1 MIVPEGG
8 IPMTKILLYI
18 AILLL
23 AYLMGCSNMAL
34 YLSKYKGIDLR
45 AAGSGNLGASNAM
58 VLMGWGP
65 GVIVAVHDIGK
76 ALLAVVLARH
86 FGQGLP
92 FIAAAAGVACVL
104 GHMFPFFLRFRGGKG
119 FASYLGMTLALNW
132 KFALLV
138 MVIVA
143 LVTFISD
150 YIVVGTVT
158 TVVLVPAY
166 MAFTH
171 GLYFSAILC
180 IATAAILIKHREN
193 YVRFYRGT
201 EIGLRKANRGDHR
214 KI

>member
-1 MIVPEGG
+1 
-8 IPMTKILLYI
+8 MTKILLYI

-34 YLSKYKGIDLR
+34 YLSKYKGVDLR
-45 AAGSGNLGASNAM
+45 AAGSKNLGASNAM

-138 MVIVA
+138 MVLVA
-143 LVTFISD
+143 LVTLISD

-158 TVVLVPAY
+158 TVLLVPAF

-180 IATAAILIKHREN
+180 IAIAAILIKHREN
-193 YVRFYRGT
+193 YVRIYRGT
-201 EIGLRKANRGDHR
+201 EIGLRKANRGEHR
-214 KI
+214 KV

>member
-1 MIVPEGG
+1 
-8 IPMTKILLYI
+8 MTKILLYI

-34 YLSKYKGIDLR
+34 YLSRYKGVDLR
-45 AAGSGNLGASNAM
+45 AAGSKNLGASNAM

-138 MVIVA
+138 MVTVA

-193 YVRFYRGT
+193 YVRIYRGT
-201 EIGLRKANRGDHR
+201 EIGLRKANRGEHR
-214 KI
+214 KV

>member
-1 MIVPEGG
+1 
-8 IPMTKILLYI
+8 MTKILLYI

-34 YLSKYKGIDLR
+34 YLSRYKGVDMR
-45 AAGSGNLGASNAM
+45 AAGSKNLGASNAM

-92 FIAAAAGVACVL
+92 FIGAAAGVACVL

-193 YVRFYRGT
+193 YVRIYRGT
-201 EIGLRKANRGDHR
+201 EIGLRKANRGEHR
-214 KI
+214 KV

>member
-1 MIVPEGG
+1 
-8 IPMTKILLYI
+8 MTKILLYI

-34 YLSKYKGIDLR
+34 YLSKYKGVDLR

-58 VLMGWGP
+58 ILMGWGP
-65 GVIVAVHDIGK
+65 GIIVAVHDIGK

-92 FIAAAAGVACVL
+92 FIGAAAGVACVL

-143 LVTFISD
+143 LVTLISD

-158 TVVLVPAY
+158 SVILVPAY

-193 YVRFYRGT
+193 YVRIYRGT
-201 EIGLRKANRGDHR
+201 EIGLRKANRGEHR
-214 KI
+214 KR

>member
-1 MIVPEGG
+1 
-8 IPMTKILLYI
+8 MTKILLYI

-34 YLSKYKGIDLR
+34 YLSRYKGVDLR
-45 AAGSGNLGASNAM
+45 AAGSKNLGASNAM

-132 KFALLV
+132 KL
-138 MVIVA
+138 A
-143 LVTFISD
+143 LVVLAGIVVVTLLTD
-150 YIVVGTVT
+150 YIVAGTT
-158 TVVLVPAY
+158 ATIAIVPIW
-166 MAFTH
+166 MGIVH
-171 GLYFSAILC
+171 HSLLL
-180 IATAAILIKHREN
+180 AAILLVGTAVIAHVHRMN
-193 YVRFYRGT
+193 
-201 EIGLRKANRGDHR
+201 
-214 KI
+214 

>member
-1 MIVPEGG
+1 
-8 IPMTKILLYI
+8 MTKILLYI
-18 AILLL
+18 AILIL

-34 YLSKYKGIDLR
+34 YLSKYKGVDLR
-45 AAGSGNLGASNAM
+45 AAGSKNLGASNAM

-92 FIAAAAGVACVL
+92 LIGAAAGVSCVL

-158 TVVLVPAY
+158 AVVLVPAF

-193 YVRFYRGT
+193 YVRICRGT
-201 EIGLRKANRGDHR
+201 EIGLRKANRGEHR
-214 KI
+214 QV

>member
-1 MIVPEGG
+1 
-8 IPMTKILLYI
+8 MTKILLYI
-18 AILLL
+18 AILIL

-34 YLSKYKGIDLR
+34 YLSKYKGVDLR

-58 VLMGWGP
+58 ILMGWGP

-92 FIAAAAGVACVL
+92 FIGAAAGVACVL
-104 GHMFPFFLRFRGGKG
+104 GHMFPFLLRFRGGKG

-143 LVTFISD
+143 LVTLISD

-158 TVVLVPAY
+158 SVILVPAY

-193 YVRFYRGT
+193 YVRIYRGT
-201 EIGLRKANRGDHR
+201 EIGLRKANRGEHR
-214 KI
+214 KR

>member
-1 MIVPEGG
+1 
-8 IPMTKILLYI
+8 MTKILLYI
-18 AILLL
+18 AVLIL

-34 YLSKYKGIDLR
+34 YLSKYKGVDLR
-45 AAGSGNLGASNAM
+45 NSGSGNLGASNAM

-65 GVIVAVHDIGK
+65 GVIVALHDIGK

-92 FIAAAAGVACVL
+92 FIGAAAGVACVL
-104 GHMFPFFLRFRGGKG
+104 GHMFPCFLRFRGGKG

-193 YVRFYRGT
+193 YVRIYRGT

-214 KI
+214 KV

>member
-1 MIVPEGG
+1 
-8 IPMTKILLYI
+8 MTKILLYI

-34 YLSKYKGIDLR
+34 YLSKYKGVDLR
-45 AAGSGNLGASNAM
+45 VAGSKNLGASNAM

-158 TVVLVPAY
+158 TVLLVPAF

-193 YVRFYRGT
+193 YVRIYRGT
-201 EIGLRKANRGDHR
+201 EIGLRKANRGEHR
-214 KI
+214 KV

>member
-1 MIVPEGG
+1 
-8 IPMTKILLYI
+8 MTKILLYI
-18 AILLL
+18 AVLIL

-34 YLSKYKGIDLR
+34 YLSKYKGVDLR
-45 AAGSGNLGASNAM
+45 SSGSGNLGASNAM

-65 GVIVAVHDIGK
+65 GVIVALHDIGK

-92 FIAAAAGVACVL
+92 FIGAAAGVACVL
-104 GHMFPFFLRFRGGKG
+104 GHMFPCFLRFRGGKG

-193 YVRFYRGT
+193 YVRIYRGT

-214 KI
+214 KV

>member
-1 MIVPEGG
+1 
-8 IPMTKILLYI
+8 MTKILLYI

-34 YLSKYKGIDLR
+34 YLSKYKGVDLR

-92 FIAAAAGVACVL
+92 FIGAAAGVACVL
-104 GHMFPFFLRFRGGKG
+104 GHMFSFFLRFRGGKG

-143 LVTFISD
+143 LVTLISD

-158 TVVLVPAY
+158 PVILVPAY

-180 IATAAILIKHREN
+180 IATAAILIKHQEN
-193 YVRFYRGT
+193 YVRIYRGT
-201 EIGLRKANRGDHR
+201 EIGLRKANRGEHR
-214 KI
+214 KR

>member
-1 MIVPEGG
+1 
-8 IPMTKILLYI
+8 MTNILLYI

-34 YLSKYKGIDLR
+34 YLSRYKGVDLR

-58 VLMGWGP
+58 VLMGWWP

-143 LVTFISD
+143 VVTFISD

-193 YVRFYRGT
+193 YVRIYRGT
-201 EIGLRKANRGDHR
+201 EIGLRKANRGEHR

>member
-1 MIVPEGG
+1 
-8 IPMTKILLYI
+8 MTKILLYI

-34 YLSKYKGIDLR
+34 YLSKYKGVDLR

-92 FIAAAAGVACVL
+92 FIGAAAGVACVL

-138 MVIVA
+138 MVLVA
-143 LVTFISD
+143 LVTLISD

-193 YVRFYRGT
+193 YVRICRGT
-201 EIGLRKANRGDHR
+201 EIGLRKANRGEHR
-214 KI
+214 QV

>member
-1 MIVPEGG
+1 
-8 IPMTKILLYI
+8 MTKILLYI

-34 YLSKYKGIDLR
+34 YLSKYKGVDLR

-143 LVTFISD
+143 LVTLISD

-158 TVVLVPAY
+158 SVILVPAY

-193 YVRFYRGT
+193 YVRIYRGT
-201 EIGLRKANRGDHR
+201 EIGLRKANRGEHR
-214 KI
+214 QV

>member
-1 MIVPEGG
+1 MIYDS
-8 IPMTKILLYI
+8 TK
-18 AILLL
+18 
-23 AYLMGCSNMAL
+23 LM
-34 YLSKYKGIDLR
+34 IDLDAIDHNIQAVKDR
-45 AAGSGNLGASNAM
+45 ACAPVMAIIKADAYGHGA
-58 VLMGWGP
+58 VE
-65 GVIVAVHDIGK
+65 
-76 ALLAVVLARH
+76 LARH

-92 FIAAAAGVACVL
+92 FIGAAAGVACVL

-193 YVRFYRGT
+193 YVRIYRGT
-201 EIGLRKANRGDHR
+201 EIGLRKANRGEHR
-214 KI
+214 KV

>member
-1 MIVPEGG
+1 
-8 IPMTKILLYI
+8 MTKILLYI

-34 YLSKYKGIDLR
+34 YLSRYKGVDLG
-45 AAGSGNLGASNAM
+45 AAGSKNLGASNAM

-150 YIVVGTVT
+150 YIVMGTVS
-158 TVVLVPAY
+158 TVVLVPAF

-193 YVRFYRGT
+193 YVRIYRGT
-201 EIGLRKANRGDHR
+201 EIGLRKANRGEHR
-214 KI
+214 KV

>member
-1 MIVPEGG
+1 
-8 IPMTKILLYI
+8 MTKILLYI
-18 AILLL
+18 AILIL

-34 YLSKYKGIDLR
+34 YLSKYKGVDLR
-45 AAGSGNLGASNAM
+45 SSGSGNLGASNAM

-65 GVIVAVHDIGK
+65 GVIVALHDIGK

-92 FIAAAAGVACVL
+92 FIGAAAGVACVL
-104 GHMFPFFLRFRGGKG
+104 GHMFPCFLRFRGGKG

-166 MAFTH
+166 MAFTR

-193 YVRFYRGT
+193 YVRIYQGT

-214 KI
+214 KV

>member
-1 MIVPEGG
+1 
-8 IPMTKILLYI
+8 MTKILLYI
-18 AILLL
+18 AILIL

-34 YLSKYKGIDLR
+34 YLSKYKGVDLR

-58 VLMGWGP
+58 ILMGWGP

-92 FIAAAAGVACVL
+92 FIGAAAGVACVL

-143 LVTFISD
+143 LVTLISD

-158 TVVLVPAY
+158 SVILVPAY

-193 YVRFYRGT
+193 YVRIYRGT
-201 EIGLRKANRGDHR
+201 EIGLRKANRGEHR
-214 KI
+214 KR

>member
-1 MIVPEGG
+1 
-8 IPMTKILLYI
+8 MTKILLYI

-34 YLSKYKGIDLR
+34 YLSKYKGVDLR

-92 FIAAAAGVACVL
+92 FIGAAAGVACVL

-158 TVVLVPAY
+158 TVLLVPAF

-193 YVRFYRGT
+193 YVRIYRGT
-201 EIGLRKANRGDHR
+201 EIGLRKANRGEHR
-214 KI
+214 KV